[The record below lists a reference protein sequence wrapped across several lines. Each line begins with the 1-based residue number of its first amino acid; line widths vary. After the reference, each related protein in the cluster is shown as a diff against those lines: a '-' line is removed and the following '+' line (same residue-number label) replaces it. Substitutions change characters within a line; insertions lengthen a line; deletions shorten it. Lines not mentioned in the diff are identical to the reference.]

1 MPWPLSSHLVHF
13 VHCTRIRARFHMVGV
28 VSSLGEAQSSL
39 LCENQISGTAL
50 SLYARFTFWLAKYQS
65 TLVEQSFISL
75 HQLMWLQKT
84 KSKTNTKTKT
94 KTSWSR
100 QNKRRMVLVT
110 TPLLTSSSLRGEQ
123 LEAAIHGL
131 GRCWAISTFGK
142 SGKYQWEVQVPR
154 EKIYICQPI
163 WVAYFSTG
171 DSASSHRREANCK
184 ISDREVSARRW
195 ITWRDAFSLNST
207 QQKRVLGVRK
217 RDSYH

>member
-1 MPWPLSSHLVHF
+1 MPWSLSSHVVHF
-13 VHCTRIRARFHMVGV
+13 VHCTRIGARFHMVGV
-28 VSSLGEAQSSL
+28 ISSLGEAQSSL

-75 HQLMWLQKT
+75 HQLMWLQET
-84 KSKTNTKTKT
+84 KSKTNTKT

-131 GRCWAISTFGK
+131 GRCSAISTFGK
-142 SGKYQWEVQVPR
+142 R
-154 EKIYICQPI
+154 EKYY
-163 WVAYFSTG
+163 WE
-171 DSASSHRREANCK
+171 ASQ
-184 ISDREVSARRW
+184 VSR
-195 ITWRDAFSLNST
+195 
-207 QQKRVLGVRK
+207 
-217 RDSYH
+217 